1 MISLFELEY
10 REDVIEYMYEM
21 EVRFSSSCSGKQA
34 TLVASP
40 AVT

>member
-21 EVRFSSSCSGKQA
+21 EVRFEPRKTDNSSRVH
-34 TLVASP
+34 LRRH
-40 AVT
+40 VT